1 MSSYAACHPAV
12 AGQSVRC
19 SRHGG
24 DRQLQSPT
32 PASPAAG
39 CPEAAEQPCR
49 GGTWTFGGPRRTAP
63 PSLSRT
69 TAGTS
74 KATHRAVGAEFLCT
88 CLPLT
93 LARFVM
99 SRLMA
104 PKMKAEG
111 PMRPDMLHP
120 SSEAE
125 FLLLANDSIVS

>member
-39 CPEAAEQPCR
+39 CPEAAEQPC
-49 GGTWTFGGPRRTAP
+49 GGDLDVWRT
-63 PSLSRT
+63 SLSRT

-111 PMRPDMLHP
+111 PIRPDMLHP